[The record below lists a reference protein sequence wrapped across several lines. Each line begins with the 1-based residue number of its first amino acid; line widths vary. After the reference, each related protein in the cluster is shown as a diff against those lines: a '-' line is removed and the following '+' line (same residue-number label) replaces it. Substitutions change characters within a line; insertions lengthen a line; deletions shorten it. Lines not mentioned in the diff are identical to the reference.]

1 MKLPKSLIIADSVYS
16 VEITDLPRD
25 LAGDCASDH
34 KIRIN
39 KDLSEYEKLVTLVHE
54 AMHAVEFS
62 RNVKVGHRVI
72 EKLEAPIASLIVQLF
87 GYNHSNG
94 PFVAKR
100 RASRVRPNTRGNRK
114 A

>member
-1 MKLPKSLIIADSVYS
+1 MKLPKTLIIGDAVYS

-39 KDLSEYEKLVTLVHE
+39 KDLSQYEQLVTLVHE

-72 EKLEAPIASLIVQLF
+72 EKLESPIASLIVQLF
-87 GYNHSNG
+87 GYNHSDG
-94 PFVAKR
+94 PIVAKR
-100 RASRVRPNTRGNRK
+100 RTPRVRSNPRRD
-114 A
+114 